1 MVHFSAY
8 QPQYEPKAQ
17 YCTDIPGGG
26 DTFLVVDL
34 VDREL
39 RHIPVGVRIVRGLTE
54 TEEDQ
59 TVAYWRPVSHPDGVV
74 RGEARLDKGLY
85 RLIIMPEGLSP
96 LHYQLRVEML
106 DYSQLARSATGP
118 VIGLLL
124 LALLVYELQK
134 SKRVRSWWSSLRS

>member
-8 QPQYEPKAQ
+8 QPQYEPTAQ
-17 YCTDIPGGG
+17 YCTDIPGEG

-39 RHIPVGVRIVRGLTE
+39 RSMPVGVRVVRGLTE
-54 TEEDQ
+54 TEEEQ
-59 TVAYWRPVSHPDGVV
+59 TVAYWRPISHPDGVV
-74 RGEARLDKGLY
+74 KGEARLDKGLY
-85 RLIIMPEGLSP
+85 RLIITPEGLSP
-96 LHYQLRVEML
+96 LHYQLRVQMRS
-106 DYSQLARSATGP
+106 YSQLARSATGP

-134 SKRVRSWWSSLRS
+134 SKRVRRWWSSIRS